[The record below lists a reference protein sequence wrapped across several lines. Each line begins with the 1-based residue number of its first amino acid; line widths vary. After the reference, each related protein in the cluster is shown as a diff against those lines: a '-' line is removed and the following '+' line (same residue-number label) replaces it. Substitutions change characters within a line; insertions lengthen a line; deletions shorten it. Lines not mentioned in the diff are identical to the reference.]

1 MLVYR
6 EVLRLHFE
14 LGMSFAMLGEICGIS
29 KGCVHNILQRFA
41 ATGLSWP
48 LLEDVNEVLL
58 KRLLYPTT
66 AREATEGV
74 DLEYLRTE
82 ATRPGM
88 TWQLL
93 WEEYR
98 EAHPAGIS
106 RSAFYRLGQQME
118 RTKPVMRT
126 DYPGGQYLFVDYSGQ
141 RLAFWDRAA
150 EAQVSVEIFVA
161 SWGAS
166 SHTYVGGSL
175 TQSARDFVASHV
187 EAFAFFGCVPH
198 LITPDNLK
206 AGVTKPDRADPT
218 LSHLY
223 RKCAEH
229 YAVAILPARVAHP
242 RDKAT
247 AESAVRCVQQRVL
260 APLRHQQFFSLA
272 EVNAAIAPLRDAL
285 NARPMRDYQGQSR
298 LARFQRDDY
307 PVAKPLPAE
316 PFRVTEAHYGLRV
329 PSNYLVCYDHHYYS
343 VPHMLIDQHV
353 DLFLVG
359 NVLEI
364 YHQGVHVA
372 RHAQCPPDNRQSVI
386 DAHQPEAHRR
396 IRGRSKD
403 YYLHVAEAIG
413 PFTHVVVEGI
423 YARRRHDEAAHRT
436 AQGVISLCKQYESSR
451 VEAAAERAVYYRQF
465 TLRDLK
471 QILTQGLD
479 QHPLPGAGQRQLP
492 LVEHAQLRGAAY
504 YQGD

>member
-1 MLVYR
+1 
-6 EVLRLHFE
+6 
-14 LGMSFAMLGEICGIS
+14 MSFATIGEICGIS
-29 KGCVHNILQRFA
+29 KGGVHNILQRFA
-41 ATGLSWP
+41 ASDLSWP
-48 LLEDVNEVLL
+48 LLEEVDEVLL

-66 AREATEGV
+66 AREAPEGL
-74 DLEYLRTE
+74 DMEYLRTE
-82 ATRPGM
+82 ASRPGM

-126 DYPGGQYLFVDYSGQ
+126 DYAGGQYLFVDYSGQ

-150 EAQVSVEIFVA
+150 EAQVPVEIFVA

-175 TQSARDFVASHV
+175 TQSARDFVAAHV
-187 EAFAFFGCVPH
+187 EAFAFFGCLPH
-198 LITPDNLK
+198 IVTPDNLK
-206 AGVTKPDRADPT
+206 AAVTKPDRADAT
-218 LSHLY
+218 LSQLY
-223 RKCAEH
+223 RKCAE
-229 YAVAILPARVAHP
+229 YYEWVVLPARVAHP

-247 AESAVRCVQQRVL
+247 AEAAVRCVQQRVL

-298 LARFQRDDY
+298 LDRFQHFDLPAAR
-307 PVAKPLPAE
+307 PLPIE
-316 PFRVTEAHYGLRV
+316 PFRVTDAHYGVRV

-343 VPHMLIDQHV
+343 VPHRLIDQHV
-353 DLFLVG
+353 DLFLTG
-359 NVLEI
+359 DVLEI
-364 YHQGVHVA
+364 YHQGAHVV

-386 DAHQPEAHRR
+386 EAHQPEAHRR
-396 IRGRSKD
+396 MRGRSKD
-403 YYLHVAEAIG
+403 YYLHVAETIG
-413 PFTHVVVEGI
+413 PFPQVVVEGI
-423 YARRRHDEAAHRT
+423 YTRARHDDAAHRT
-436 AQGVISLCKQYESSR
+436 AQGVISLCKQYDTAR
-451 VEAAAERAVYYRQF
+451 VEAAAERAVHFRQT
-465 TLRDLK
+465 TLRALK
-471 QILTQGLD
+471 QILGLGLD

-492 LVEHAQLRGAAY
+492 LVEHTQLRGSAY